1 MCFESYQQP
10 NLLIALIKHNVKLS
24 EHLPCALSSLPL
36 STWGSERGKVGP
48 AAEGRNLALSFSL
61 CLAIARV
68 EWEGGDIL
76 CRWYH
81 HRLRRVWGRMPPPPA
96 SSPSLH
102 SRIRARD
109 SALILY
115 SRAKTIFIR
124 GWGGGGGNFLSAA
137 LNLDRSAEWLSLANV
152 L

>member
-1 MCFESYQQP
+1 MCFKSYEQP

-61 CLAIARV
+61 FLAIARV

-81 HRLRRVWGRMPPPPA
+81 HRLRRVWGRMPP
-96 SSPSLH
+96 SPSIISQPPLSH
-102 SRIRARD
+102 QGQGFGSNP
-109 SALILY
+109 LLTCKNHFY
-115 SRAKTIFIR
+115 
-124 GWGGGGGNFLSAA
+124 WGRRRRRREFFVCCFKS
-137 LNLDRSAEWLSLANV
+137 
-152 L
+152 